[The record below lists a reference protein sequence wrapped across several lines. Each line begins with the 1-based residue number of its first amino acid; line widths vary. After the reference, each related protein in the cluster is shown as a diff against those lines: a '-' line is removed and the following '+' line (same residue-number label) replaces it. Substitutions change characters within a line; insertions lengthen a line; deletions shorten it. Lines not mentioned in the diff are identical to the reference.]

1 MENKK
6 EYTINVSRETLEG
19 VVMIDRKKM
28 TTLLINV
35 ISVKMFLT
43 FPKVMIINSGNAAWI
58 ECIYNTLIVI
68 RLFWITTKLYRSNK
82 NIIQLAEMTGKK
94 WLKIIVGVVVFV
106 VLLINYS
113 SIIRIFPETVKI
125 VLLQDF
131 KIEFIIPIFMLA
143 IGIGA
148 YIGLEP
154 IARVNNMFM
163 PLAGIVLLLS
173 LILFIPYFNINNI
186 FPILGNGVYS
196 IMVKGINTISLFSD
210 ILLLNILLPYCENSS
225 EAKKSGWRAIYI
237 SATIGVVILLS
248 YCLIYPYP
256 VSREFMIPVYQLS
269 RVIHLGNF
277 FSRFEVIFQFVWSI
291 LVLIYSSIY
300 VYALCYVWQITFDL
314 KYYKPLILPVVI
326 ISGIVAVLPSS
337 VVDLVKSERLENI
350 IVYPVAFLLPILFG
364 FYSKKIYNKR
374 TVNEESG
381 ESE

>member
-1 MENKK
+1 M
-6 EYTINVSRETLEG
+6 
-19 VVMIDRKKM
+19 
-28 TTLLINV
+28 
-35 ISVKMFLT
+35 
-43 FPKVMIINSGNAAWI
+43 
-58 ECIYNTLIVI
+58 
-68 RLFWITTKLYRSNK
+68 
-82 NIIQLAEMTGKK
+82 
-94 WLKIIVGVVVFV
+94 
-106 VLLINYS
+106 
-113 SIIRIFPETVKI
+113 
-125 VLLQDF
+125 
-131 KIEFIIPIFMLA
+131 
-143 IGIGA
+143 
-148 YIGLEP
+148 
-154 IARVNNMFM
+154 
-163 PLAGIVLLLS
+163 
-173 LILFIPYFNINNI
+173 
-186 FPILGNGVYS
+186 
-196 IMVKGINTISLFSD
+196 
-210 ILLLNILLPYCENSS
+210 LLNILLPYCENTS

>member
-1 MENKK
+1 M
-6 EYTINVSRETLEG
+6 
-19 VVMIDRKKM
+19 DRVY
-28 TTLLINV
+28 IQYV
-35 ISVKMFLT
+35 
-43 FPKVMIINSGNAAWI
+43 
-58 ECIYNTLIVI
+58 IVI
-68 RLFWITTKLYRSNK
+68 GLFWITTKLYRSNK

-131 KIEFIIPIFMLA
+131 EIEFIIPIFMLA

-173 LILFIPYFNINNI
+173 LILLIPYFNINNI

-196 IMVKGINTISLFSD
+196 ITVKGINTISLFSD
-210 ILLLNILLPYCENSS
+210 ILLLNILLPYCENTS

-291 LVLIYSSIY
+291 LVLIYSPIY
-300 VYALCYVWQITFDL
+300 VYALCYVWQITFE
-314 KYYKPLILPVVI
+314 P
-326 ISGIVAVLPSS
+326 
-337 VVDLVKSERLENI
+337 
-350 IVYPVAFLLPILFG
+350 
-364 FYSKKIYNKR
+364 
-374 TVNEESG
+374 
-381 ESE
+381 

>member
-1 MENKK
+1 
-6 EYTINVSRETLEG
+6 
-19 VVMIDRKKM
+19 
-28 TTLLINV
+28 
-35 ISVKMFLT
+35 
-43 FPKVMIINSGNAAWI
+43 MIINSGNAAWI

-68 RLFWITTKLYRSNK
+68 GLFWITTKLYRSNK

-143 IGIGA
+143 I
-148 YIGLEP
+148 
-154 IARVNNMFM
+154 
-163 PLAGIVLLLS
+163 
-173 LILFIPYFNINNI
+173 
-186 FPILGNGVYS
+186 YS

-210 ILLLNILLPYCENSS
+210 ILLLNILLPYCENTS

-314 KYYKPLILPVVI
+314 KYYKPLIFPVVI